1 MATAPCA
8 IGRTIQ
14 RPAPMWAMMDGAI
27 PANRR
32 KVKAAELVRG
42 GARTRVFAEIRRARS
57 LLEAAGCPRR
67 IPALRDARP
76 RLHRHRRI
84 QENLAWPTLQP
95 FLENPCP
102 LIQW

>member
-27 PANRR
+27 PANRL
-32 KVKAAELVRG
+32 KVQAAELLR
-42 GARTRVFAEIRRARS
+42 GARTRVFAETRRARS
-57 LLEAAGCPRR
+57 LLEAAGYPGR

-76 RLHRHRRI
+76 RLHRH
-84 QENLAWPTLQP
+84 Q
-95 FLENPCP
+95 
-102 LIQW
+102 

>member
-27 PANRR
+27 PARL
-32 KVKAAELVRG
+32 KVKAAELLR
-42 GARTRVFAEIRRARS
+42 GARTRVFAETRRARS
-57 LLEAAGCPRR
+57 LLESAGYPGR

-76 RLHRHRRI
+76 RLHRH
-84 QENLAWPTLQP
+84 Q
-95 FLENPCP
+95 
-102 LIQW
+102 